1 MYSSLISVYYKLLQE
16 YDKILGLTDK
26 LLQSLKSEEDEDSIN
41 SLLDERL
48 KSLQKIQKMTK
59 NLSDFDPFPEIQLRT
74 NYRKAN
80 LKIIAQLKSLHRNLE
95 EKTSVLQEKE
105 KELEKL
111 AEDIN

>member
-1 MYSSLISVYYKLLQE
+1 MYSSLFSVYYKLLQE

-26 LLQSLKSEEDEDSIN
+26 LLQSLKSKEAEDNIN

-48 KSLQKIQKMTK
+48 KSLHKIQKMTRS
-59 NLSDFDPFPEIQLRT
+59 LSDFDPLPWIQMRT
-74 NYRKAN
+74 NSQKAN
-80 LKIIAQLKSLHRNLE
+80 LKIIAQLKSLHLKLE
-95 EKTSVLQEKE
+95 EKIKFLQKKE